1 MKMTLTTIIKQDLIL
16 DDKTIN
22 ELTLVYLAKKYNNEE
37 LDFDDFEKEGF
48 EKEKENFCKLIAKK
62 HEMGKL
68 NIETLFGEDFDGWD
82 EIIQET
88 IINKNFNLEIK
99 KLVKNA

>member
-1 MKMTLTTIIKQDLIL
+1 MKMTLTTTIQQDLIL
-16 DDKTIN
+16 DDETIN

-37 LDFDDFEKEGF
+37 LDFDDLKKEDF

-82 EIIQET
+82 EIVQET
-88 IINKNFNLEIK
+88 IINKKFNLEIK
-99 KLVKNA
+99 KTC